1 VRDLARPHGIFAE
14 AMEGNDMRKFAFVA
28 GALAFVGV
36 CGVAQA
42 DGSRGAGPTYA
53 PAGYNW
59 SGVYFGAHVGGGWG
73 DVDARESLAFTF
85 GGPFPELRQSHDTNG
100 WLGGVQ
106 LGAMKQFGSFV
117 VGTEFS
123 LSGADISGSGASCFG
138 ISTATGIFDANC
150 QTNINWLL
158 TGLVKAGFARDRWM
172 AYGALGYA
180 VAGVDHSVTVTSPF
194 LPGVQA
200 SWSQQD
206 VAYGV
211 AYGFGFDFALSK
223 DFTLGVQYLHADL
236 ESRGEGLFLGGV
248 ISNGRRD
255 IDLDTI
261 TARFSYKWGGDC
273 CAPVPMK

>member
-1 VRDLARPHGIFAE
+1 MH
-14 AMEGNDMRKFAFVA
+14 KFAFVA

-42 DGSRGAGPTYA
+42 DGNRAGPFYA
-53 PAGYNW
+53 SPGYNW
-59 SGVYFGAHVGGGWG
+59 SGVYFGAHIGGGWG
-73 DVDARESLAFTF
+73 DVDALESLSISF
-85 GGPFPELRQSHDTNG
+85 GGTPLLSGSQSHDTSG

-123 LSGADISGSGASCFG
+123 FSGADISGSGGNCFG
-138 ISTATGIFDANC
+138 ITTATTGFIDANC
-150 QTNINWLL
+150 HTNINWLL
-158 TGLVKAGFARDRWM
+158 TGLAKAGFARDRWM

-180 VAGVDHSVTVTSPF
+180 VAGVDHSVTVSSPF
-194 LPGVQA
+194 LPGLQA

-206 VAYGV
+206 TAYGV
-211 AYGFGFDFALSK
+211 AYGAGFDFALGK
-223 DFTLGVQYLHADL
+223 DFTLGVQYLHANL

-273 CAPVPMK
+273 CAPVPMKVTRGL

>member
-1 VRDLARPHGIFAE
+1 
-14 AMEGNDMRKFAFVA
+14 MRKFAFVA

-42 DGSRGAGPTYA
+42 DGNRAGPAYA
-53 PAGYNW
+53 PPGYNW
-59 SGVYFGAHVGGGWG
+59 SGVYFGSHIGGGWG
-73 DVDARESLAFTF
+73 DVDARESLSFSF
-85 GGPFPELRQSHDTNG
+85 GGTPLLDGRQSHDTSG

-123 LSGADISGSGASCFG
+123 LSGADISGSGGNCFG
-138 ISTATGIFDANC
+138 ITTAT
-150 QTNINWLL
+150 
-158 TGLVKAGFARDRWM
+158 TGLLDVQLQYQRQLAADGAGQGRLCQGSVDGLRR
-172 AYGALGYA
+172 LGLRRRRRRPLDHGHLA
-180 VAGVDHSVTVTSPF
+180 VPA
-194 LPGVQA
+194 GVQA

-211 AYGFGFDFALSK
+211 AYGVGFDFALSK

-236 ESRGEGLFLGGV
+236 ESRGEGLLLGGV

-261 TARFSYKWGGDC
+261 TARLSYKWGGDC

>member
-1 VRDLARPHGIFAE
+1 MTMH
-14 AMEGNDMRKFAFVA
+14 KFAFVA

-42 DGSRGAGPTYA
+42 DGNRGAGAAYA

-73 DVDARESLAFTF
+73 DVDARESLGILF
-85 GGPFPELRQSHDTNG
+85 GSTSLLSGSSSHDVDG
-100 WLGGVQ
+100 WLAGVQ
-106 LGAMKQFGSFV
+106 LGAMKQYGSFV

-123 LSGADISGSGASCFG
+123 LSGADISGSGANCFG
-138 ISTATGIFDANC
+138 ITTGTGGFIDANC
-150 QTNINWLL
+150 HTNINWLL

-180 VAGVDHSVTVTSPF
+180 VAGVDHSVTITSPIF
-194 LPGVQA
+194 PGA
-200 SWSQQD
+200 ALTSSQQD
-206 VAYGV
+206 TAYGV
-211 AYGFGFDFALSK
+211 AYGAGFDFALSK
-223 DFTLGVQYLHADL
+223 DFTIGVQYLHANL
-236 ESRGEGLFLGGV
+236 ESRGEGLLLGGV

-261 TARFSYKWGGDC
+261 TARFNFKWGGDC

>member
-1 VRDLARPHGIFAE
+1 
-14 AMEGNDMRKFAFVA
+14 MEGNDMRKFAFVA

-42 DGSRGAGPTYA
+42 DGTRAGAGYA

-73 DVDARESLAFTF
+73 DVDARESLAISV
-85 GGPFPELRQSHDTNG
+85 GGTPLLSGSSSHDTSG
-100 WLGGVQ
+100 WLAGVQ
-106 LGAMKQFGSFV
+106 LGAMKQYGSFV

-123 LSGADISGSGASCFG
+123 LSGADISGSGGNCFG
-138 ISTATGIFDANC
+138 ITTGFGVDANC
-150 QTNINWLL
+150 HTNINWLL

-180 VAGVDHSVTVTSPF
+180 VAGVDHSLSLALF
-194 LPGVQA
+194 PGVQLN
-200 SWSQQD
+200 STQQD
-206 VAYGV
+206 TAYGV
-211 AYGFGFDFALSK
+211 AYGAGFDFAISK
-223 DFTLGVQYLHADL
+223 DFTIGVQYLHANL

-261 TARFSYKWGGDC
+261 TARFNFKWGGDC
-273 CAPVPMK
+273 CAPAAMPLK